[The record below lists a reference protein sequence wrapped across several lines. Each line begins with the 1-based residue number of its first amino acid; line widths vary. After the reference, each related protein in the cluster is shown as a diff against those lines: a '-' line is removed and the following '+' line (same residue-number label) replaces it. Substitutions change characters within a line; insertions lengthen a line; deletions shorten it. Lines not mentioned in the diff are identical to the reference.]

1 MLPEKNNTKILNA
14 WASFDWANS
23 AYNLA
28 ITVAIF
34 PTYYDAVTKAAFG
47 QKNNITSVNLL
58 GIDWN
63 TATLYSLVF
72 TFSFLL
78 TAILS
83 PLLAGIADM
92 GGKKK
97 VLMRFFTYLGAA
109 GCIGLTFFTGENIG
123 WGLFCAFIAN
133 TGFSAGLVFYVS
145 YLPEIATAD
154 KWDRV
159 SAKGFSA
166 GFLGSIVHLIICL
179 YLILNAKSLGIDE
192 GIASRFSF
200 LLVGI
205 WWLGFSQI
213 AFFYLPAQKKKST
226 ENTKKLLQ
234 LGFKELKKVYQN
246 LQQLPQAKWFLFA
259 FFFYSM
265 GSQTI
270 VLLAALFG
278 SQTFKM
284 GSSELIPVILMLQF
298 LAIIG
303 AYSFAILS
311 EKIGNRNALLI
322 KITFWGILAV
332 LGYFIETKT
341 HFYILSVGVGVVM
354 GAMHLSRSTYAK
366 LIPSEGNEEN
376 TSYFS
381 FYDVT
386 EKIAI
391 MSGTFVYAMLT
402 QFFSM
407 QTAILALGLFFIVGF
422 VCLLQVKNKKTEND
436 CMIKI
441 E

>member
-1 MLPEKNNTKILNA
+1 MEIEKNNPRILNA

-34 PTYYDAVTKAAFG
+34 PAYYDAVTKAAFG
-47 QKNNITSVNLL
+47 QKNNITIVNLL

-83 PLLAGIADM
+83 PLLAGIADR

-97 VLMRFFTYLGAA
+97 SLMRFFTYLGAS
-109 GCIGLTFFTGENIG
+109 GCIGLTFFTGENIT
-123 WGLFCAFIAN
+123 WGLFCAFVAN
-133 TGFSAGLVFYVS
+133 TGFSASLVFYVS
-145 YLPEIATAD
+145 YLPEIATSE
-154 KWDRV
+154 KWDRI

-166 GFLGSIVHLIICL
+166 GFLGSVVHLIICL
-179 YLILNAKSLGIDE
+179 ALILNAKNFQIDE

-200 LLVGI
+200 FLVGI

-213 AFFYLPAQKKKST
+213 AFYYLPEKKIEYKEST
-226 ENTKKLLQ
+226 PKLLQ
-234 LGFKELKKVYQN
+234 AGFKELKKVYQN
-246 LQQLPQAKWFLFA
+246 LQKLPQAKWFLLG

-270 VLLAALFG
+270 VLLATLFG
-278 SQTFKM
+278 SQVLKM
-284 GSSELIPVILMLQF
+284 GTSELIPVILMLQF

-322 KITFWGILAV
+322 KILFWGILAI
-332 LGYFIETKT
+332 LGYFIATKT
-341 HFYILSVGVGVVM
+341 HFYMLSIGVGVIM

-366 LIPSEGNEEN
+366 LISSENQEEN

-386 EKIAI
+386 EKLAI

-402 QFFSM
+402 QVYSM
-407 QTAILALGLFFIVGF
+407 QVAILALFFFFLLGF
-422 VCLLQVKNKKTEND
+422 LCLLKVKN
-436 CMIKI
+436 
-441 E
+441 

>member
-1 MLPEKNNTKILNA
+1 MMKNNARILNA

-34 PTYYDAVTKAAFG
+34 PAYYDAVTKAAFG
-47 QKNNITSVNLL
+47 KKNGVTYVNLL
-58 GIDWN
+58 GVDWN

-97 VLMRFFTYLGAA
+97 ALMRFFTYMGATA
-109 GCIGLTFFTGENIG
+109 CIGLAFFTGENIV
-123 WGLFCAFIAN
+123 WGLLCAFIASI
-133 TGFSAGLVFYVS
+133 GFSASLVFYVS
-145 YLPEIATAD
+145 YLPEIATPD

-166 GFLGSIVHLIICL
+166 GFLGSVVHLIICL
-179 YLILNAKSLGIDE
+179 LMILNADKLGITA
-192 GIASRFSF
+192 GIASQISIV
-200 LLVGI
+200 LVGL
-205 WWLGFSQI
+205 WWFGFSQI
-213 AFFYLPAQKKKST
+213 AFTYLPKQTIETNEST
-226 ENTKKLLQ
+226 SKLLKK
-234 LGFKELKKVYQN
+234 GFQELKKVYQN
-246 LQQLPQAKWFLFA
+246 IQQLPQVKWFLLS

-270 VLLAALFG
+270 VLLATLFG
-278 SQTFKM
+278 SQVLKM
-284 GSSELIPVILMLQF
+284 DSSQLIPVILMLQI
-298 LAIIG
+298 LAIVG
-303 AYSFAILS
+303 AYSFAFLS

-322 KITFWGILAV
+322 KIMFWGVLAILGA
-332 LGYFIETKT
+332 FIETIT
-341 HFYILSVGVGVVM
+341 HFYSLSVGVGLIM
-354 GAMHLSRSTYAK
+354 GAMHLSRSTFAK
-366 LIPSEGNEEN
+366 LIPKDNEEN

-386 EKIAI
+386 EKLAI
-391 MSGTFVYAMLT
+391 MSGTFVYGMMT

-407 QTAILALGLFFIVGF
+407 QVAISALAVFFVIGF
-422 VCLLQVKNKKTEND
+422 LCLLKVRNQK
-436 CMIKI
+436 
-441 E
+441 

>member
-1 MLPEKNNTKILNA
+1 MMKNNARILNA

-34 PTYYDAVTKAAFG
+34 PAYYDAVTKAAFG
-47 QKNNITSVNLL
+47 QKNGVTYVNLL
-58 GIDWN
+58 GVDWN

-83 PLLAGIADM
+83 PLLAGVADM

-97 VLMRFFTYLGAA
+97 ALMRFFTYMGATA
-109 GCIGLTFFTGENIG
+109 CIGLAFFTGENIV
-123 WGLFCAFIAN
+123 WGLLCAFIAS
-133 TGFSAGLVFYVS
+133 TGFSASLVFYVS
-145 YLPEIATAD
+145 YLPEIATPD

-166 GFLGSIVHLIICL
+166 GFLGSVVHLIICL
-179 YLILNAKSLGIDE
+179 LMILNADKLGITA
-192 GIASRFSF
+192 GIASQISIV
-200 LLVGI
+200 LVGL
-205 WWLGFSQI
+205 WWFGFSQI
-213 AFFYLPAQKKKST
+213 AFTYLPKQTIETNEST
-226 ENTKKLLQ
+226 SKLLKK
-234 LGFKELKKVYQN
+234 GFQELKKVYQSI
-246 LQQLPQAKWFLFA
+246 QQLPQVKWFLLS

-270 VLLAALFG
+270 VLLATLFG
-278 SQTFKM
+278 SQVLKM
-284 GSSELIPVILMLQF
+284 DSSQLIPVILMLQI
-298 LAIIG
+298 LAIVG
-303 AYSFAILS
+303 AYSFAFLS

-322 KITFWGILAV
+322 KIMFWGVLAILGA
-332 LGYFIETKT
+332 FIETIT
-341 HFYILSVGVGVVM
+341 HFYSLSVGVGLIM
-354 GAMHLSRSTYAK
+354 GAMHLSRSTFAK
-366 LIPSEGNEEN
+366 LIPKDNEEN

-386 EKIAI
+386 EKLAI
-391 MSGTFVYAMLT
+391 MSGTFVYGMMT

-407 QTAILALGLFFIVGF
+407 QVAISALAVFFVIGF
-422 VCLLQVKNKKTEND
+422 LCLLKVRNEVQ
-436 CMIKI
+436 
-441 E
+441 

>member
-1 MLPEKNNTKILNA
+1 MMKNNARILNA

-34 PTYYDAVTKAAFG
+34 PAYYDAVTKAAFG
-47 QKNNITSVNLL
+47 QKNGVTYVNLL
-58 GIDWN
+58 GVDWN

-83 PLLAGIADM
+83 PLLAGVADM

-97 VLMRFFTYLGAA
+97 ALMRFFTYMGATA
-109 GCIGLTFFTGENIG
+109 CIGLAFFTGENIV
-123 WGLFCAFIAN
+123 WGLLCAFIAS
-133 TGFSAGLVFYVS
+133 TGFSASLVFYVS
-145 YLPEIATAD
+145 YLPEIATPD

-166 GFLGSIVHLIICL
+166 GFLGSVLHLIISL
-179 YLILNAKSLGIDE
+179 LMILNADKLGITA
-192 GIASRFSF
+192 GIASQISIV
-200 LLVGI
+200 LVGL
-205 WWLGFSQI
+205 WWFGFSQI
-213 AFFYLPAQKKKST
+213 AFTYLPKQTIETNEST
-226 ENTKKLLQ
+226 SKLLKK
-234 LGFKELKKVYQN
+234 GFQELKKVYQSI
-246 LQQLPQAKWFLFA
+246 QQLPQVKWFLLS

-270 VLLAALFG
+270 VLLATLFG
-278 SQTFKM
+278 SQVLKM
-284 GSSELIPVILMLQF
+284 DSSQLIPVILMLQI

-303 AYSFAILS
+303 AYSFAFLS

-322 KITFWGILAV
+322 KIMFWGVLAILGA
-332 LGYFIETKT
+332 FIETIT
-341 HFYILSVGVGVVM
+341 HFYSLSVGVGLIM
-354 GAMHLSRSTYAK
+354 GAMHLSRSTFAK
-366 LIPSEGNEEN
+366 LIPKDNEEN

-386 EKIAI
+386 EKLAI
-391 MSGTFVYAMLT
+391 MSGTFVYGMMT

-407 QTAILALGLFFIVGF
+407 QVAISALAVFFVIGF
-422 VCLLQVKNKKTEND
+422 LCLLKVRNQK
-436 CMIKI
+436 
-441 E
+441 